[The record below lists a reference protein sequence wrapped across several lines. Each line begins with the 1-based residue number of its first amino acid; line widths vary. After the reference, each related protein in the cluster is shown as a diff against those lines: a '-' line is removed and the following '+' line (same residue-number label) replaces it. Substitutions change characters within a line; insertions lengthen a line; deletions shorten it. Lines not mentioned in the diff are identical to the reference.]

1 MTENPDGLT
10 ALLSLNPFVQLF
22 TKLRNA
28 ESLARL
34 ERLALRR
41 AQRVPA

>member
-1 MTENPDGLT
+1 MTENPAGLMSVL
-10 ALLSLNPFVQLF
+10 ALNPLVQLA
-22 TKLRNA
+22 TKARNA

-41 AQRVPA
+41 SR